1 MMKGSR
7 RMQRNKLNTNR
18 KLGTDQAKSVSLQ
31 QNFNLKT
38 GQMTPET
45 KREQAL
51 EQVSELISQKKFN
64 IQMSEES

>member
-45 KREQAL
+45 KRE
-51 EQVSELISQKKFN
+51 
-64 IQMSEES
+64 